1 MEILKSNSK
10 LKNTSVE
17 DVAYKDRPM
26 NKHFFNGK
34 SDKVDNV
41 AFKKDAELVEQGYKR
56 TLTDSQAYNANIRNI
71 DTRYSKL
78 TPLASYIV
86 RICVAEDKE
95 LSSGI
100 ILPTMM
106 STRKQ
111 TNSGIL
117 GDKIPDPF
125 KFTAKAVIV
134 ALPEYEKELKV
145 GDLVQIVRPRT
156 IVDGDSIAGYEYEY
170 IHPDNNAV
178 QAPSNI
184 KDIDFG
190 YAIIP
195 RNMIKV
201 IINE

>member
-10 LKNTSVE
+10 LKHTSVE
-17 DVAYKDRPM
+17 DVAYEGRQK
-26 NKHFFNGK
+26 NSHFFNGK
-34 SDKVDNV
+34 SDKMDNA

-56 TLTDSQAYNANIRNI
+56 TLSDSQKYNAEIRVI
-71 DTRYSKL
+71 DGRYTKL

-134 ALPEYEKELKV
+134 AIPEYEKELKA

-156 IVDGDSIAGYEYEY
+156 IVDGDAIAGYEFEY
-170 IHPDNNAV
+170 IHPDNNSV
-178 QAPSNI
+178 QAPTNI
-184 KDIDFG
+184 KDKDFG